1 MNITSKSRYALKIML
16 DLSQCAPNEHTHRT
30 GVAERQG
37 IPLDYMDHILSRL
50 RERQL
55 IDSIRGRGGGYR
67 LARPSAQIDVWQI
80 FSAVED
86 GFKPVQCLD
95 SHHHCQ
101 VEAFCS
107 SKDAWSQIAESI
119 YSSLSGISLASLV
132 SKAKRAPIKVVG
144 DNKLRGKSTRST
156 RTYPKEGQTSKRS
169 SLGREVKCDDSRR
182 DSVVALKN
190 IYECRA
196 PSKSTNGA
204 TKNEA
209 SS

>member
-55 IDSIRGRGGGYR
+55 IASIRGRGGGYR
-67 LARPSAQIDVWQI
+67 LARPPAQIDVWQI

-95 SHHHCQ
+95 SSHNCQ

-119 YSSLSGISLASLV
+119 YSSLSGISLGNLVAKSSSASLEITGV
-132 SKAKRAPIKVVG
+132 KNTHTRPLPGRRVRRAKDGEEWVAR
-144 DNKLRGKSTRST
+144 
-156 RTYPKEGQTSKRS
+156 
-169 SLGREVKCDDSRR
+169 CDGGRR

-190 IYECRA
+190 FNECRA
-196 PSKSTNGA
+196 PAKGTNGA
-204 TKNEA
+204 T
-209 SS
+209 